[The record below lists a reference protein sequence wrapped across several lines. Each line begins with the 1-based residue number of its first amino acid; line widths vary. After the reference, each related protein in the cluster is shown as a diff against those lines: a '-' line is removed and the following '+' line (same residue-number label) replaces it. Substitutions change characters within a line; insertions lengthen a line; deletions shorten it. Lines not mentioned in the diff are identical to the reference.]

1 MRQLKARC
9 ICLFKEERVI
19 AVEEDVE
26 NDQRQNIR
34 CIEADPFR
42 EAYALTGV
50 GLGDKV
56 IPAPAIA
63 ARAEAKVDKAS
74 QRQQVVAD
82 EEVLQVKHAGALAE
96 RLEAAPDVEA
106 ENAGQRQQNNSD
118 DAKADGFLALPA
130 GQVADAGGDVLE
142 HGDNGGHSCKEH
154 EEEEERAP
162 DAAAAHSV
170 EHIGQRD
177 EEQVRAGVRLN
188 AEAEAGREDNQAGN
202 NRYEGVQRHDIHCF
216 TSQALLLAD
225 VAAEDSER
233 TDAQAQREEGLAHSS
248 EDNLAYAMLHNLIEI
263 RIEIILQTSITAG
276 QHDGVDCQHQH
287 EHEQAGHHR
296 FRDALYAVFYAQIA
310 YAEAG
315 EDNGNHVTGHRHR
328 IAQQCAE
335 DAADALGIQTDE
347 AAHSHFIEVIQHPAA
362 DGGIE
367 HHEDDVAGD
376 GAIFIKMPFRSLR
389 LQHIEGF
396 GSAAHAGTAN
406 CELCYHDGQAQQQQK
421 AQIDKHKGST
431 AVLTCDEGEAPY
443 VSQTDSAARRNK
455 DKAYT

>member
-26 NDQRQNIR
+26 NNQWQNIR

-42 EAYALTGV
+42 EAYALAGV
-50 GLGDKV
+50 GLGNKV

-74 QRQQVVAD
+74 QRQEVVAD
-82 EEVLQVKHAGALAE
+82 EEVLQVQHAGAFAE

-106 ENAGQRQQNNSD
+106 KNAGQRQQDDSD
-118 DAKADGFLALPA
+118 DAIADGFLALPA

-142 HGDNGGHSCKEH
+142 HGDNGGHSCEKH
-154 EEEEERAP
+154 KEEEERAP

-170 EHIGQRD
+170 EHVGQRD

-202 NRYEGVQRHDIHCF
+202 NRHEGIQRHDIHRF
-216 TSQALLLAD
+216 TRQALLLAD

-233 TDAQAQREEGLAHSS
+233 ADAQAQREEGLAHSS
-248 EDNLAYAMLHNLIEI
+248 EDNLAHAMLQNSIEI
-263 RIEIILQTSITAG
+263 RIEIIFQTGVTAR
-276 QHDGVDCQHQH
+276 QHDGVDCEHQH
-287 EHEQAGHHR
+287 EHEQAGHHDLR
-296 FRDALYAVFYAQIA
+296 NALYAIFYAQIA
-310 YAEAG
+310 HAEAG

-335 DAADALGIQTDE
+335 DAAYALGIKADK
-347 AAHSHFIEVIQHPAA
+347 AAYSHFIEVIQHPAA

-367 HHEDDVAGD
+367 HHEDDVTGD

-406 CELCYHDGQAQQQQK
+406 GELCYHDRQAQQQQK
-421 AQIDKHKGST
+421 AQIDKHEGST

-443 VSQTDSAARRNK
+443 VS
-455 DKAYT
+455 

>member
-1 MRQLKARC
+1 MQQLNAFY
-9 ICLFKEERVI
+9 ICLFKEERIV

-26 NDQRQNIR
+26 NYQRQNIR
-34 CIEADPFR
+34 RIEANPFR
-42 EAYALTGV
+42 EAYALAGV

-74 QRQQVVAD
+74 QWQQVVAD
-82 EEVLQVKHAGALAE
+82 EEVLQVKHACALAE
-96 RLEAAPDVEA
+96 RLYIAPDVEA
-106 ENAGQRQQNNSD
+106 KNAGQRQQDNSD
-118 DAKADGFLALPA
+118 DAIADGFLALPA
-130 GQVADAGGDVLE
+130 SQVADAGGDVLE

-154 EEEEERAP
+154 EEKKECAP

-170 EHIGQRD
+170 EHVGQRD
-177 EEQVRAGVRLN
+177 EEQVWAGVRLN

-202 NRYEGVQRHDIHCF
+202 NRHEGVQRHDIHRF
-216 TSQALLLAD
+216 TRQALLLAD

-233 TDAQAQREEGLAHSS
+233 ANAQAQREEGLAHSS
-248 EDNLAYAMLHNLIEI
+248 EDNLAHAMLHNLIEI
-263 RIEIILQTSITAG
+263 RIEIIFQTSITARK
-276 QHDGVDCQHQH
+276 HDGVDCKHQH
-287 EHEQAGHHR
+287 EHEQAGHHH
-296 FRDALYAVFYAQIA
+296 FRNALYAVFYAQIA
-310 YAEAG
+310 HAEAG
-315 EDNGNHVTGHRHR
+315 EDNGNHVAGHRHR
-328 IAQQCAE
+328 VAQQCAE
-335 DAADALGIQTDE
+335 DAADALGIKADE

-406 CELCYHDGQAQQQQK
+406 GELCYHDRQAQQQQK
-421 AQIDKHKGST
+421 AQIDKHEGST
-431 AVLTCDEGEAPY
+431 AVLTCDEGKAPY
-443 VSQTDSAARRNK
+443 VS
-455 DKAYT
+455 

>member
-9 ICLFKEERVI
+9 ICLFKEERVV

-82 EEVLQVKHAGALAE
+82 EEVLQVKHAGAFAE

-106 ENAGQRQQNNSD
+106 ENAGQRQQDDSD
-118 DAKADGFLALPA
+118 DAIADGFLALPA
-130 GQVADAGGDVLE
+130 SQVADAGGDVLE
-142 HGDNGGHSCKEH
+142 HGDNGGHSCEKH

-170 EHIGQRD
+170 EDVGQRD

-202 NRYEGVQRHDIHCF
+202 NRHEGIQRHDIHRF
-216 TSQALLLAD
+216 TRQALLLAD
-225 VAAEDSER
+225 VAAEDSECAN
-233 TDAQAQREEGLAHSS
+233 AQAQREEGLAHSS
-248 EDNLAYAMLHNLIEI
+248 EDNLAHAMLHNLIEI
-263 RIEIILQTSITAG
+263 RIEIIFQTSITAR
-276 QHDGVDCQHQH
+276 QHDGVDCKYQH
-287 EHEQAGHHR
+287 EHEQAGHHC

-310 YAEAG
+310 HAEAG

-335 DAADALGIQTDE
+335 DAADALGIQADE

-406 CELCYHDGQAQQQQK
+406 GELCYHDGQAKQQQK
-421 AQIDKHKGST
+421 AQIDKHEGST

-443 VSQTDSAARRNK
+443 VS
-455 DKAYT
+455 

>member
-1 MRQLKARC
+1 MRQLKAYV
-9 ICLFKEERVI
+9 ICLFKEECVI

-26 NDQRQNIR
+26 NDQRQNIG

-50 GLGDKV
+50 GLGDEV

-96 RLEAAPDVEA
+96 RLDIAPDVEA
-106 ENAGQRQQNNSD
+106 KNAGQRQQNDSD
-118 DAKADGFLALPA
+118 DANANGFLAFPA
-130 GQVADAGGDVLE
+130 GQIADAGGDVLE
-142 HGDNGGHSCKEH
+142 NGDNCGHSCEEH

-162 DAAAAHSV
+162 DAATAHSI
-170 EHIGQRD
+170 EHVGQRD

-202 NRYEGVQRHDIHCF
+202 NRYEGIQRHDIHRF
-216 TSQALLLAD
+216 TRQALLLAD
-225 VAAEDSER
+225 VTAEDSER
-233 TDAQAQREEGLAHSS
+233 ADAQAQREEGLAHSS
-248 EDNLAYAMLHNLIEI
+248 EDNLAHAMLHNLIEI
-263 RIEIILQTSITAG
+263 RIEIIFQTSITAG
-276 QHDGVDCQHQH
+276 QHNGVDCQHQH
-287 EHEQAGHHR
+287 EHEQAGHHY

-310 YAEAG
+310 HAEAG

-335 DAADALGIQTDE
+335 DAADALGIQADE
-347 AAHSHFIEVIQHPAA
+347 AAHSHFIKVIQHPAA
-362 DGGIE
+362 DGGVE

-396 GSAAHAGTAN
+396 GSAAFAATAN
-406 CELCYHDGQAQQQQK
+406 GELCYHDGQAQQQQK
-421 AQIDKHKGST
+421 AQIDKHEGST
-431 AVLTCDEGEAPY
+431 TVLTCDEGEAPY
-443 VSQTDSAARRNK
+443 VS
-455 DKAYT
+455 

>member
-1 MRQLKARC
+1 MQQLKAFY
-9 ICLFKEERVI
+9 ICLFKEERIV

-82 EEVLQVKHAGALAE
+82 EEVLQIQHAGALAE

-106 ENAGQRQQNNSD
+106 KNAGQRQQDDSD
-118 DAKADGFLALPA
+118 DAIADGFLALPA
-130 GQVADAGGDVLE
+130 SQVADAGGDVLE

-154 EEEEERAP
+154 EEKEECAP
-162 DAAAAHSV
+162 DAATAHSV
-170 EHIGQRD
+170 KHVGQRD

-202 NRYEGVQRHDIHCF
+202 NRHEGVQRHDIHRF
-216 TSQALLLAD
+216 TRQALLLAD

-233 TDAQAQREEGLAHSS
+233 ADAQAQREEGLAHSS
-248 EDNLAYAMLHNLIEI
+248 EDNLAHAMLHNPIEI
-263 RIEIILQTSITAG
+263 RIEIIFQTGFTAR
-276 QHDGVDCQHQH
+276 QHDGVDCKHQH
-287 EHEQAGHHR
+287 EHEQAGHHDLR
-296 FRDALYAVFYAQIA
+296 NALYAIFYAQIA
-310 YAEAG
+310 HAEAG
-315 EDNGNHVTGHRHR
+315 EDNGNHVAGHRHR

-335 DAADALGIQTDE
+335 DAADALGIQADE
-347 AAHSHFIEVIQHPAA
+347 AAYSHFIEVIQHPAA

-406 CELCYHDGQAQQQQK
+406 GELCYHDGQAQQQQK
-421 AQIDKHKGST
+421 AQIDKHEGST

-443 VSQTDSAARRNK
+443 VS
-455 DKAYT
+455 